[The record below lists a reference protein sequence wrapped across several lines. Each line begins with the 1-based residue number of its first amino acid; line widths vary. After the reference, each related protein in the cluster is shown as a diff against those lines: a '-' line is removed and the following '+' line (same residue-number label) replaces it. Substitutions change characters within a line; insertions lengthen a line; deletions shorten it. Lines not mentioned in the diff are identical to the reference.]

1 MGLRQSKKKNIKN
14 KLKVVPDTN
23 QGIKTMEE
31 NKQETINFPIEVF
44 YIFTSTHSHL
54 KELDY
59 NKITIN
65 NQEEFDRF
73 KEQLFMVKDEETA
86 KNVIASLKQIFKEV
100 EI

>member
-1 MGLRQSKKKNIKN
+1 M
-14 KLKVVPDTN
+14 PDTN

-31 NKQETINFPIEVF
+31 NKQETINFPITLY
-44 YIFTSTHSHL
+44 YIFTSSHSHL
-54 KELDY
+54 KELGY

-73 KEQLFMVKDEETA
+73 KEQLFMVKDKETA
-86 KNVIASLKQIFKEV
+86 ENVIASLKQHFKEV